1 MNHHPLKKLNL
12 HTNIANNL
20 RMSMYNTNI
29 PNSTTIIND
38 PTYHRLFTRK
48 TTHSLDKINRGN
60 HVHIVDT
67 SNFQKQL
74 LNATTSPTAKKL
86 TSYQS
91 TKNIH
96 RSNSI
101 NNNNNTANTN
111 DLSFSPTRQRLNNY
125 TTVMNHSSL
134 GGNNTINNSTNNINN
149 YTQSNINTTNQNK
162 IKERLIQNL
171 KNNFNQERIRRK
183 KMLSVNVNVN
193 LNQHYSM
200 IHNNINDSIS
210 NNNNNTNNNNTTT
223 VNESISNYNTQS
235 YYDNTNTVG
244 NVNLYKRNYF
254 AKKDQPL
261 KLYTDANAFNTNTQ
275 GSSNK
280 KSNNGDNSSSNSNCN
295 YGEGF
300 RNRKLINSKSN
311 HNLSLSTNNN
321 NNKHHSSSNN
331 VIVNSMETF
340 YDLEL
345 KMDKMLK
352 ENKSNSKS
360 KKYNI
365 TKMIFEEGIKQFTIL
380 ISNLLTNY
388 PTSLTTSTS
397 THGYSN
403 SMNYTNTSN
412 HNHYME
418 NNNIIITFLR
428 NILKVYHESFLAYSN
443 ENKTLRDKVDKLQS
457 SSYQL
462 DTKLNDYSK
471 QIKEKETEITSL
483 KSQITKLTL
492 SLSTKDKDK
501 ETITNIIKPT
511 TTTTTPNP
519 NNNSTSLKTS
529 SQIMPTD
536 PRQVTFSATDDDLI
550 NSSIIPIN
558 KHQEMIKDLNTKNIN
573 DLDALY
579 FNDKVEMAESNRDIS
594 PKGGGHVVP
603 KLNFGVIGSD
613 SSSSSTMCGVG
624 LANVHFNV
632 PKIINNVYLK
642 KN

>member
-20 RMSMYNTNI
+20 RMSMYNTNTVNNNI
-29 PNSTTIIND
+29 PNSTFIND

-48 TTHSLDKINRGN
+48 TTHSLDKINRGS

-101 NNNNNTANTN
+101 NNNNPN
-111 DLSFSPTRQRLNNY
+111 DLSFSPTRQHLTNY
-125 TTVMNHSSL
+125 STVMNHSSL

-200 IHNNINDSIS
+200 IHNNINDSVS
-210 NNNNNTNNNNTTT
+210 NNNNTNNNNTTT

-235 YYDNTNTVG
+235 YYDNSNTIG

-261 KLYTDANAFNTNTQ
+261 KLYTDANAFNNNTQ
-275 GSSNK
+275 GNSNK
-280 KSNNGDNSSSNSNCN
+280 KSNNSDNNSSNSNCN

-321 NNKHHSSSNN
+321 NKHHNNSSSNN

-388 PTSLTTSTS
+388 PTSTS

-403 SMNYTNTSN
+403 SMNYTNSN

-418 NNNIIITFLR
+418 NNNIIIIFLR

-457 SSYQL
+457 SSSQL
-462 DTKLNDYSK
+462 DKKLNDYSK

-501 ETITNIIKPT
+501 DKDKETITNIIKPPT
-511 TTTTTPNP
+511 TTTSNL

-550 NSSIIPIN
+550 NSSIIPLN

-603 KLNFGVIGSD
+603 KLNFGVMGSN

>member
-1 MNHHPLKKLNL
+1 
-12 HTNIANNL
+12 
-20 RMSMYNTNI
+20 
-29 PNSTTIIND
+29 
-38 PTYHRLFTRK
+38 
-48 TTHSLDKINRGN
+48 
-60 HVHIVDT
+60 
-67 SNFQKQL
+67 
-74 LNATTSPTAKKL
+74 
-86 TSYQS
+86 
-91 TKNIH
+91 
-96 RSNSI
+96 
-101 NNNNNTANTN
+101 
-111 DLSFSPTRQRLNNY
+111 
-125 TTVMNHSSL
+125 MNHSSL

-261 KLYTDANAFNTNTQ
+261 KLYTDANAFNNNTQ

-321 NNKHHSSSNN
+321 NNKHHSSSSNN

-365 TKMIFEEGIKQFTIL
+365 TKMIFEEGIKQFTISPEDSRL
-380 ISNLLTNY
+380 NASKPANQFVIDSTTVLGRIADNKSITATLTI
-388 PTSLTTSTS
+388 
-397 THGYSN
+397 G
-403 SMNYTNTSN
+403 
-412 HNHYME
+412 
-418 NNNIIITFLR
+418 F
-428 NILKVYHESFLAYSN
+428 
-443 ENKTLRDKVDKLQS
+443 
-457 SSYQL
+457 
-462 DTKLNDYSK
+462 
-471 QIKEKETEITSL
+471 
-483 KSQITKLTL
+483 
-492 SLSTKDKDK
+492 
-501 ETITNIIKPT
+501 
-511 TTTTTPNP
+511 
-519 NNNSTSLKTS
+519 
-529 SQIMPTD
+529 
-536 PRQVTFSATDDDLI
+536 FSH
-550 NSSIIPIN
+550 S
-558 KHQEMIKDLNTKNIN
+558 
-573 DLDALY
+573 
-579 FNDKVEMAESNRDIS
+579 
-594 PKGGGHVVP
+594 
-603 KLNFGVIGSD
+603 
-613 SSSSSTMCGVG
+613 
-624 LANVHFNV
+624 
-632 PKIINNVYLK
+632 
-642 KN
+642 

>member
-1 MNHHPLKKLNL
+1 MNHHPLKKINL

-20 RMSMYNTNI
+20 RMSMYNTNTVNNNI
-29 PNSTTIIND
+29 PNSTIIND

-101 NNNNNTANTN
+101 NNNNPN
-111 DLSFSPTRQRLNNY
+111 DLSFSPTRQRLTNY
-125 TTVMNHSSL
+125 STVMNHSSL

-200 IHNNINDSIS
+200 IHNNINDSVS
-210 NNNNNTNNNNTTT
+210 NNNNTNNNNTTT

-235 YYDNTNTVG
+235 YYDNSNTIG

-261 KLYTDANAFNTNTQ
+261 KLYTDANAFNNNTQ
-275 GSSNK
+275 GNSNK

-311 HNLSLSTNNN
+311 HNLSLSTTN
-321 NNKHHSSSNN
+321 NNKHHNSSSNN

-388 PTSLTTSTS
+388 PTS

-403 SMNYTNTSN
+403 SMNYINSN

-457 SSYQL
+457 SSSQL
-462 DTKLNDYSK
+462 DKKLNDYSK

-511 TTTTTPNP
+511 TTTTSNP

-550 NSSIIPIN
+550 NSSIIPLN

-603 KLNFGVIGSD
+603 KLNFGVMGSN

>member
-20 RMSMYNTNI
+20 RMSMYNTNTNTNTVNNNI
-29 PNSTTIIND
+29 PNSTIIND

-60 HVHIVDT
+60 HVHIDT

-96 RSNSI
+96 RNNSI
-101 NNNNNTANTN
+101 NNNTANPN
-111 DLSFSPTRQRLNNY
+111 DLSFSPTRQHLNNY

-200 IHNNINDSIS
+200 IHNNINDSV
-210 NNNNNTNNNNTTT
+210 NNNNTNNNNTTT
-223 VNESISNYNTQS
+223 VNESVSNYTQS
-235 YYDNTNTVG
+235 YYDSNSNTVG

-261 KLYTDANAFNTNTQ
+261 KLYTDANAFNNNTQ
-275 GSSNK
+275 GSNK
-280 KSNNGDNSSSNSNCN
+280 KSNGDNSSSNSNCN

-321 NNKHHSSSNN
+321 NKHHGNSSSNNN

-388 PTSLTTSTS
+388 PTTSS

-403 SMNYTNTSN
+403 SMNYTSSSS
-412 HNHYME
+412 NHYME

-462 DTKLNDYSK
+462 DKKVNDYSK
-471 QIKEKETEITSL
+471 QIKEKENEITSL
-483 KSQITKLTL
+483 KSQITKLSL
-492 SLSTKDKDK
+492 SLSTKDKDKDK

-511 TTTTTPNP
+511 TTITNPNN

-536 PRQVTFSATDDDLI
+536 PRQVTFSAADDDLI
-550 NSSIIPIN
+550 NSSVTPIT

-594 PKGGGHVVP
+594 PTGGGHVVP
-603 KLNFGVIGSD
+603 KLNFGVMGSD
-613 SSSSSTMCGVG
+613 LSSSSTMCGVG